1 MNVRS
6 IFSQSLP
13 LLQRDRIQFCL
24 SFLQHLN
31 ILSVSSPTP
40 FSLQDDL
47 PDLLLMDKWHFP
59 LRRRITL
66 RKQCRCDSLSSSL
79 IHFLQTL
86 LHVSSRPLISPRH
99 LQITYFI
106 KTASSFG
113 IGIMRLLRLEELWNK
128 RSQLDRLE
136 LIDLESV
143 QDLHISFWGR
153 HRCELCDSRLR
164 TIEDVVEDVALAR
177 LLDCPCSNYVHILRL
192 IAIA

>member
-1 MNVRS
+1 MIRAAICNFTWILHIPEKWSPSGYDRFHSILPPNWSFLVNVRS

-13 LLQRDRIQFCL
+13 LLQWDRIQFCL

-59 LRRRITL
+59 LRRRIIL
-66 RKQCRCDSLSSSL
+66 RKQCRCDGLSSSL

-86 LHVSSRPLISPRH
+86 LHLSSRPLISPRH

-128 RSQLDRLE
+128 WS
-136 LIDLESV
+136 
-143 QDLHISFWGR
+143 
-153 HRCELCDSRLR
+153 
-164 TIEDVVEDVALAR
+164 
-177 LLDCPCSNYVHILRL
+177 
-192 IAIA
+192 